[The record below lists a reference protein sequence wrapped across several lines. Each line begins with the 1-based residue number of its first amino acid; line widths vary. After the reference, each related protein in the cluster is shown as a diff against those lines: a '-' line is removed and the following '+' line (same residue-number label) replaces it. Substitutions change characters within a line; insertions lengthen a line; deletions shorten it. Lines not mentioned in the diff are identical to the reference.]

1 MAYRLL
7 VLQVRCFCCRC
18 GSALEPVGPSLYR
31 VHPPIAP
38 RTTMKRPWACLA
50 ALLYTACPAF
60 ATGLPQPAESPAG
73 QPASAEATAYIQWLE
88 ERSVV
93 HHAPMLG
100 RRYSCKPGQGEHPYG
115 ETPPTGAAAGAPGE
129 VPPSRA

>member
-88 ERSVV
+88 KRS
-93 HHAPMLG
+93 MLPQAQVLA
-100 RRYSCKPGQGEHPYG
+100 RRFSGKSGPGARPF
-115 ETPPTGAAAGAPGE
+115 
-129 VPPSRA
+129 R